1 MTAKKPGPKI
11 TRRKVDDYQQDED
24 NPNAGSR
31 RGQEMIDASYRQ
43 HGAGRSW
50 LADKE
55 RRLIEGNHSQFG
67 ALEAGIEEVW
77 EIEAPPDVQVVV
89 VRPDL
94 DLEDPQT
101 GARELSIGANR
112 SAQASITFDVEQLL
126 KAEDGGA
133 DLNTFWRDDELERLF
148 QEHEVETVV
157 DTQLETSQE
166 EEPQK
171 RKLGE
176 RKKQVKPVLYV
187 EMVETFERAL
197 RVTGIQNRGQA
208 LIRVCE
214 VYLEG
219 AGAEFEDLLKNVK
232 AEK

>member
-11 TRRKVDDYQQDED
+11 TRRKVDDYQQDEG

-55 RRLIEGNHSQFG
+55 RRLIEGNHSQVG

-94 DLEDPQT
+94 DLEDPDT

-112 SAQASITFDVEQLL
+112 SAQASISFDVEQLL
-126 KAEDGGA
+126 KAEEGGA
-133 DLNTFWRDDELERLF
+133 DLNTFWRDDELDDLF
-148 QEHEVETVV
+148 QAHEVETAIE
-157 DTQLETSQE
+157 TELEANQE
-166 EEPQK
+166 ENTQK

-187 EMVETFERAL
+187 EMVETFEQAL
-197 RVTGIQNRGQA
+197 RATGISNRGQA

-214 VYLEG
+214 VFLEG
-219 AGAEFEDLLKNVK
+219 VGAEFDELLKDVTAK
-232 AEK
+232 K

>member
-1 MTAKKPGPKI
+1 MRSEQKFRLERCSTRTEFQKTEVQILTKKPGPKI
-11 TRRKVDDYQQDED
+11 TRRKVDDYQQDEG

-31 RGQEMIDASYRQ
+31 RGQEMIDSSYRQ

-94 DLEDPQT
+94 DLDDPDT
-101 GARELSIGANR
+101 GARDLSIGANR

-133 DLNTFWRDDELERLF
+133 DLNTFCPY
-148 QEHEVETVV
+148 
-157 DTQLETSQE
+157 SA
-166 EEPQK
+166 PYS
-171 RKLGE
+171 RK
-176 RKKQVKPVLYV
+176 
-187 EMVETFERAL
+187 M
-197 RVTGIQNRGQA
+197 
-208 LIRVCE
+208 
-214 VYLEG
+214 
-219 AGAEFEDLLKNVK
+219 
-232 AEK
+232 